1 MKLDISAAYK
11 GGSRA
16 LLAFLCLM
24 AVSAPG
30 VCDVVINEIELSA
43 PNNESVWVELY
54 NTGADPVDL
63 TGWTIRIEDKPWKG
77 TIPLSGIIDPLG
89 FKVAEGQDS
98 WVTTGNGT
106 VSLYNAQGEV
116 VDRTSHQVDSA
127 RDYFTYGRIPDGK
140 KTGTNADWALLRA
153 SRGRSNGKEVQE
165 RRS

>member
-1 MKLDISAAYK
+1 MKTDLSVAAK
-11 GGSRA
+11 GGKRA
-16 LLAFLCLM
+16 LLAFFCLM
-24 AVSAPG
+24 AVSASG
-30 VCDVVINEIELSA
+30 ICDVVINEIELSA

-63 TGWTIRIEDKPWKG
+63 TGWVVEIEDEAWKG

-89 FKVAEGQDS
+89 FKVAEGKDT

-106 VSLYNAQGEV
+106 VSLYNAQGEAA
-116 VDRTSHQVDSA
+116 DRTSHQVDLS

-153 SRGRSNGKEVQE
+153 SRGMSNGREVQV
-165 RRS
+165 R

>member
-1 MKLDISAAYK
+1 MKSDMSVASK

-30 VCDVVINEIELSA
+30 VCDVVINEIELST
-43 PNNESVWVELY
+43 PNNESVWVEIY

-63 TGWTIRIEDKPWKG
+63 TGWTVQIEDEAWKG

-89 FKVAEGQDS
+89 FKVAEGQDT

-106 VSLYNAQGEV
+106 LTLYNAQGEV
-116 VDRTSHQVDSA
+116 ADRASHQVDQA
-127 RDYFTYGRIPDGK
+127 RNYFTYGRIPDGR
-140 KTGTNADWALLRA
+140 KTGTSADWALLRA
-153 SRGRSNGKEVQE
+153 SRGMSNGKEVQD
-165 RRS
+165 RRA